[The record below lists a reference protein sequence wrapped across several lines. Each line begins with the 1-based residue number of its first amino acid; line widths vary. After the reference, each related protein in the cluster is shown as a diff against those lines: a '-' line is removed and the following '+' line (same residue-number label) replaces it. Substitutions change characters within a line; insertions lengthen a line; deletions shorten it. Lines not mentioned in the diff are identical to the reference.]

1 MLGSGNWRCQRE
13 FWCWEVGCYTSTSAI
28 LKDTSRFSPQP
39 EQPGLSPGVVPMEL
53 LKRSYME
60 RYIQRCTKPGL
71 GYCTERWCARVG
83 SILIWAGR
91 DLWRSC
97 FKSQLNAGSASIL
110 YSAIVLDVL
119 AQPNQSRQQ
128 RGISC
133 HLLGIWTQ
141 QDELKS
147 VLIATAKSK
156 ETCVCS
162 IVTMVSCCGK
172 VCSHKF
178 LVNWDNAWSTEQ
190 RRWNKSRNPQ
200 ISADFEMA
208 ELAGISWLSAVA
220 ELWLFHCQ
228 QKWPNAEVGRS

>member
-13 FWCWEVGCYTSTSAI
+13 FWCWEVGCYTSTLAI
-28 LKDTSRFSPQP
+28 LKDTSRLSPQP

-60 RYIQRCTKPGL
+60 RYVQRCTKPGL

-83 SILIWAGR
+83 SMLIWAGR

-119 AQPNQSRQQ
+119 AQPDQSRQQ
-128 RGISC
+128 GGISC

-156 ETCVCS
+156 ETLCLQHCDHGVLLWQGLLSQIPGELGQCMKHRAEEMEQIQKS
-162 IVTMVSCCGK
+162 PDFCWFWNGWTSRDLVAFSSGRVVTV
-172 VCSHKF
+172 
-178 LVNWDNAWSTEQ
+178 
-190 RRWNKSRNPQ
+190 P
-200 ISADFEMA
+200 
-208 ELAGISWLSAVA
+208 LSAEVA
-220 ELWLFHCQ
+220 KC
-228 QKWPNAEVGRS
+228 RSR